1 MVFIGLDIS
10 KKFID
15 VCIKYNDFYKYQKI
29 DNEIQSIKSF
39 IADLLF
45 DYQKEDLFACCEYTN
60 IYYLDI
66 ANELYKSGIK
76 ISVENAVSINYF
88 ARAQLSRIKTD
99 KSDSKLIA
107 DYCSMKKPCLWQPI
121 ERDIQVIK
129 DITKRIDQMQ
139 KMQTMAK
146 NQRKTASAEVVNS
159 CIETVDFF
167 RSHIA
172 GLEEQL
178 EEFICSRPQLLD
190 KRQLLLTIPSIG
202 KKTAN
207 ILLVVFAQVDRFR
220 NSKKLVSYL
229 GLSPMV
235 RQSGSSVR
243 GKTRI
248 SKMGDSFL
256 RKTLYMPALVACNSC
271 KDLKDFKQRYL
282 DRGKSKKQ
290 AIVVMMRKIVV
301 WAYSVVSS
309 GKPFD
314 ISKINF
320 N

>member
-1 MVFIGLDIS
+1 MIFIGLDIS

-15 VCIKYNDFYKYQKI
+15 VCIKYNDVYTYKKI
-29 DNEIQSIKSF
+29 DNEIKSIKSF
-39 IADLLF
+39 IKHLLS

-107 DYCSMKKPCLWQPI
+107 DYCSIKKPRLWQPVNQ
-121 ERDIQVIK
+121 DIRVVRN
-129 DITKRIDQMQ
+129 ITKRIEQMQ
-139 KMQTMAK
+139 KMQTVAK
-146 NQRKTASAEVVNS
+146 NQHKTASAEVINS
-159 CIETVDFF
+159 CNETVNFF
-167 RSHIA
+167 KNHIA
-172 GLEEQL
+172 ELEKQL
-178 EEFICSRPQLLD
+178 EEFISSRPQLLD

-207 ILLVVFAQVDRFR
+207 ILLVVFAQIERFQ

-229 GLSPMV
+229 GLSPMI

-271 KDLKDFKQRYL
+271 RDLKGFKQRFL

-301 WAYSVVSS
+301 WAYSVISS

-314 ISKINF
+314 IGKINF